1 MGNFISLILKD
12 EKSYVKEFFMY
23 KIYYVII
30 IWEKLE
36 CLYIGFIDY
45 F

>member
-1 MGNFISLILKD
+1 
-12 EKSYVKEFFMY
+12 MY
-23 KIYYVII
+23 KIYQVII

-45 F
+45 FQILYWGK